1 MNPMSFTGLLKGGAQ
16 LLWLMTITNSNVMQG
31 NYLVMSLSIK
41 GLNPAAA
48 PAGGPPHGAT
58 AALWVH
64 TPPLPHLGYEDRSFE
79 M

>member
-1 MNPMSFTGLLKGGAQ
+1 MNPMSFTGILKGGAQ

-48 PAGGPPHGAT
+48 PAHGM
-58 AALWVH
+58 LV
-64 TPPLPHLGYEDRSFE
+64 LDVQYLYD
-79 M
+79 MN